1 MQTFSAVH
9 PYDNAHLI
17 RGKIMTRKQKKRL
30 LHSKQDQYISVNK
43 QSKTL
48 QILQENA
55 VKLYVFSTQLTNL
68 IDAIPDA
75 VLLKDREGRKL
86 ITDKLTKRLFKMH
99 DLDWYGKID
108 IMPALASQQMLIDP
122 KAVRMSLESDL
133 HLALARQE
141 LKLYYQILVD
151 SDRQSFGA
159 EALLRWQHPRY
170 GLITP
175 DHFIPIAEQSN
186 LILPIGIWVL
196 TSVCEQLKQWRSDPL
211 KKKLTLAVNISSR
224 QFGQPQ
230 FIEQLRRILR
240 ETGINAAQLKLE
252 LTESLMLHDISNT
265 VETMERLKLLGIQFS
280 MDNFGTGYSSLSQ
293 LRVLPIDQLKID
305 QFLLRDIAVDSCDA
319 MIVKTIIDMARKLGI
334 NVIAGG
340 VETEQQ
346 FACLKQLGCSIYQGY
361 LFGKP
366 APPDEFER
374 LLNNRLGAT
383 TLGPSCA

>member
-9 PYDNAHLI
+9 PDDNAHII

-30 LHSKQDQYISVNK
+30 LHSKQDQYISVKK

-230 FIEQLRRILR
+230 FIEQPRRILR